1 MHQNEILLGLQ
12 AAKRWDSA
20 LRRKNFRAP
29 CSLGSE
35 VRTFLWDEVTT
46 GEVRRGERGG
56 EDILPLTCY
65 KYVRWQSV
73 CFFEPFCSENG

>member
-1 MHQNEILLGLQ
+1 MLQSEILLGLQ

-35 VRTFLWDEVTT
+35 VSTFLQDEVTT
-46 GEVRRGERGG
+46 DEVRRGERKG
-56 EDILPLTCY
+56 EKTYSPLLAT
-65 KYVRWQSV
+65 SM
-73 CFFEPFCSENG
+73 